1 MKKRLLFSLAALFM
15 AAVMCY
21 ADDPFRRHREN
32 HFATIVPEGEHIVFI
47 GNSITNMFEW
57 RDGFGNASVLN
68 RGISGAYS
76 HEVLDNLESY
86 IVGKPKKIFLM
97 IGTNDLGTEGIDY
110 PDYPATRVRKI
121 VNRIRRELP
130 ETELYVQSILPST
143 SGRRTASNIKKTNDL
158 LRQICDETGATYI
171 DLFSKLAAS
180 GSNNMPG
187 TYTYDDLHLTAMG
200 YSVWCKAIESQVGLT
215 SQFPKNT
222 QNKNNGLSGAY
233 GMRLTNFAQM
243 PVTADD
249 ILMFGDEVQHG
260 GEWAELLGNPNVK
273 SRGAGWG
280 YPGPDLATLQKY
292 VDGTLKGRSDNQT
305 PAKIFIYAGTSD
317 LNSKAV
323 ATVATD
329 YENLVKAIKAKAAG
343 AELYL
348 EAVIPNSNAN
358 TNTSKYVPF
367 NNQLKEIAERNGATF
382 IDTYTPLASKQSEYF
397 SGNYLNGVG
406 YAAMAEIL
414 APYVGNCN
422 VLTAAKAKENQALNN
437 ARNALGI
444 LISKIEDIEVG
455 DGVGQYPESA
465 KNSLEEPVE
474 NAYRVLQKGSAA
486 TVAELTEQ
494 KTALETALNDAL
506 KTVVLPKAS
515 TESDEYWYT
524 FCSTLRGNRYL
535 HANGSGSGLTGGTKT
550 NFARMMWKFVS
561 RGDGTFDIVN
571 RADGSYI
578 SPSASYNAQIK
589 TTATRP
595 SKGWTLKPSS
605 TIGMF
610 IISSG
615 TVELNQTNIANLPI
629 YNWSSGKDGNDIA
642 DTGCQFTIK
651 EAEGDPVPEG
661 GDDDTPGIVKSLND
675 LQTGWYRLM
684 HSANAAFNNFYSEG
698 ELTGR
703 YVYNGAEEYRQNA
716 TNSYPLFLQTSP
728 QKPADDDATYFIRIV
743 RDGSSFFVQS
753 ADGHYL
759 KTNATASRNAADNT
773 AFSFESSSTSFH
785 IGSHWVYFPSLEN
798 IMGMSSNGAFA
809 ANRLKIYSVFA
820 ENAPDLEA
828 WQVEFADVY
837 NASEVRNDEQI
848 SCTHSTLSGLSKV
861 YNGGHFFL
869 KKGVVPTEN
878 DFQYHAPAGE
888 SIRQE
893 VYFVINKDEKKI
905 EVIFAQVPDGI
916 ETIVEA
922 PTDSRFYDVTGRR
935 VSKHHKGVAISQK
948 GIKTMKSNH

>member
-1 MKKRLLFSLAALFM
+1 MTKKFLFSIAALFI

-57 RDGFGNASVLN
+57 REGFGSASVLN

-76 HEVLDNLESY
+76 YEVLDNLESY

-97 IGTNDLGTEGIDY
+97 IGTNDLGTEGINF
-110 PDYPATRVRKI
+110 PEYPAARVRKI

-130 ETELYVQSILPST
+130 ESEIYVQSILPST
-143 SGRRTASNIKKTNDL
+143 RGLRTADNQKRANDL
-158 LRQICDETGATYI
+158 LIDICNETGATYI
-171 DLFSKLAAS
+171 DLYKKL
-180 GSNNMPG
+180 GNGTDNMPG

-222 QNKNNGLSGAY
+222 QNKNNGLSGAN
-233 GMRLTNFAQM
+233 GMRLTCHAQM
-243 PVTADD
+243 PVKADD

-260 GEWAELLGNPNVK
+260 GEWAELLGNPHVK
-273 SRGAGWG
+273 CRGAGWG
-280 YPGPDLATLQKY
+280 YPGPDLATLQKF
-292 VDGTLKGRSDNQT
+292 VDGTLKGRSDNQV
-305 PAKIFIYAGTSD
+305 PAKIFIYAGTSN
-317 LNSKAV
+317 LNNQDV
-323 ATVATD
+323 ATVATN
-329 YENLVKAIKAKAAG
+329 YENLVKAIKAKAPG

-358 TNTSKYVPF
+358 TNTNKYVPF
-367 NNQLKEIAERNGATF
+367 NNRLKEIANRTGATF
-382 IDTYTPLASKQSEYF
+382 IDTYTPLANKRSEYF

-422 VLTAAKAKENQALNN
+422 VLTAAKAKENLALNN

-474 NAYRVLQKGSAA
+474 NAYRVLQKGSTA
-486 TVAELTEQ
+486 TVKELNDQ
-494 KTALETALNDAL
+494 KKVLETAINAVL
-506 KTVVLPKAS
+506 KTVALPKAS
-515 TESDEYWYT
+515 TETDEYWYT
-524 FCSTLRGNRYL
+524 FCSTLRGNRYM
-535 HANGSGSGLTGGTKT
+535 HANGAGSGLTGGTASNT
-550 NFARMMWKFVS
+550 HRMMWKFVS
-561 RGDGTFDIVN
+561 RGNNTFDIVN

-615 TVELNQTNIANLPI
+615 TVELNQTNLANLPI
-629 YNWSSGKDGNDIA
+629 YNWSSGKDGNDIN

-651 EAEGDPVPEG
+651 EVDG
-661 GDDDTPGIVKSLND
+661 G
-675 LQTGWYRLM
+675 
-684 HSANAAFNNFYSEG
+684 
-698 ELTGR
+698 
-703 YVYNGAEEYRQNA
+703 
-716 TNSYPLFLQTSP
+716 
-728 QKPADDDATYFIRIV
+728 
-743 RDGSSFFVQS
+743 
-753 ADGHYL
+753 
-759 KTNATASRNAADNT
+759 
-773 AFSFESSSTSFH
+773 
-785 IGSHWVYFPSLEN
+785 
-798 IMGMSSNGAFA
+798 
-809 ANRLKIYSVFA
+809 SV
-820 ENAPDLEA
+820 
-828 WQVEFADVY
+828 
-837 NASEVRNDEQI
+837 
-848 SCTHSTLSGLSKV
+848 
-861 YNGGHFFL
+861 
-869 KKGVVPTEN
+869 
-878 DFQYHAPAGE
+878 
-888 SIRQE
+888 
-893 VYFVINKDEKKI
+893 
-905 EVIFAQVPDGI
+905 GI
-916 ETIVEA
+916 ETIAQNSSE
-922 PTDSRFYDVTGRR
+922 SRFYDVTGRR

>member
-1 MKKRLLFSLAALFM
+1 MTKKLLFSIAALFL

-110 PDYPATRVRKI
+110 PDYPAARVRKI

-143 SGRRTASNIKKTNDL
+143 TGRRTASNIKKTNDL
-158 LRQICDETGATYI
+158 LRQICNETGATYV
-171 DLFSKLAAS
+171 DLFIKLVAS

-215 SQFPKNT
+215 SQFPKST
-222 QNKNNGLSGAY
+222 QNKNNGLGGVY
-233 GMRLTNFAQM
+233 GMRLTHFAQL
-243 PVTADD
+243 PVTSND

-292 VDGTLKGRSDNQT
+292 VDGTLKGRTDNQT
-305 PAKIFIYAGTSD
+305 PAKIFIYAGTAD
-317 LNSKAV
+317 LNNSAV
-323 ATVATD
+323 ATVATN
-329 YENLVKAIKAKAAG
+329 YENLVKAIKAKAPG
-343 AELYL
+343 AELFL

-358 TNTSKYVPF
+358 TNTNKYVPF

-382 IDTYTPLASKQSEYF
+382 IDTYTPLANKQSEYF

-455 DGVGQYPESA
+455 DGVGQYPENA

-506 KTVVLPKAS
+506 KTVVLPKSS

-578 SPSASYNAQIK
+578 SPSAGFNAQIN

-610 IISSG
+610 IVSSG
-615 TVELNQTNIANLPI
+615 TVELNQTNLANLPI
-629 YNWSSGKDGNDIA
+629 YNWSSNRDGNDIT

-661 GDDDTPGIVKSLND
+661 GGDETPGIVKSLND
-675 LQTGWYRLM
+675 LQTGWYRMM

-703 YVYNGAEEYRQNA
+703 YVYNGTEEYRQNA

-743 RDGSSFFVQS
+743 RDGSSFYVQS

-773 AFSFESSSTSFH
+773 AFSFESSTTSFH
-785 IGSHWVYFPSLEN
+785 VGSHWVYFPSLEN

-888 SIRQE
+888 KIRQE